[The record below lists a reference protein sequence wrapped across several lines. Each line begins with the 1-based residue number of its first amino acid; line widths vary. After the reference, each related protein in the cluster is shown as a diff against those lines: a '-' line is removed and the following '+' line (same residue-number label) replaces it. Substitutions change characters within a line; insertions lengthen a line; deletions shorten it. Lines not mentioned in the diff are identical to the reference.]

1 MTMLIFL
8 YTMTAPING
17 FSGGAL
23 YSRIGGRSS
32 FFLVHIYCLS
42 FSLVLRLD
50 PAE

>member
-23 YSRIGGRSS
+23 YSRIGGLSS
-32 FFLVHIYCLS
+32 FFFIFIALS
-42 FSLVLRLD
+42 FSLVC
-50 PAE
+50 A